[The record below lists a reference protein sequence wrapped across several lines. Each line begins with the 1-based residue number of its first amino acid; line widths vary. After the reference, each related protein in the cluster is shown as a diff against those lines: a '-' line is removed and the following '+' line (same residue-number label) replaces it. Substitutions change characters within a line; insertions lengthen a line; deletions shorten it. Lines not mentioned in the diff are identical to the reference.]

1 MTLKVTRSHIHYKSS
16 NIPEKM
22 QSSNVVADCQQEV
35 TYGRS
40 NRANSD
46 DSVLLSS
53 IIDSILVLL
62 CSEEVDTM
70 LIAIA

>member
-1 MTLKVTRSHIHYKSS
+1 
-16 NIPEKM
+16 M
-22 QSSNVVADCQQEV
+22 QSSNVVADCQQEM